1 MKHRHLTPLLL
12 PLLALLAMGNRVH
25 GEATEWQSVTLN
37 DIGYLPLENLRS
49 FYKLTPVAPPRNDR
63 TGSHTIG
70 NADVNIRFTPGERD
84 MQLGGYHC
92 QLAHPVRQD
101 EKGELLISRMDIVK
115 LIDPLLRPTYI
126 SHRRKI
132 RTIVIDPGH
141 GGHDAGAT
149 ASGVREADCTLLVA
163 QRLRDILRQ
172 RGYDVILTR
181 EQNQYLSDQQRIDRA
196 NAAPDALFL
205 SLHLNSGRSD
215 IRGIETYAM
224 YPAGKG
230 EPALPGNIHDS
241 SNAALAFAL
250 QASLISRT
258 GAQDGGFRRARY
270 SLLSSVN
277 CPAAL
282 VELGYITHSEEV
294 NLLGTDTY
302 QTQLAQALADGIDT
316 FANVANP
323 ATALQSKPDTATSD
337 TPPRP
342 YKADPPPP
350 AKNREEADKTSAKKK
365 PASNRRSN
373 NNARRKNSNIRSK
386 NTPARRTNRSSR
398 QRQQNTRTRRNRT

>member
-12 PLLALLAMGNRVH
+12 PLLTLLAAENHAH

-49 FYKLTPVAPPRNDR
+49 FYKLIPIAPSRNDR
-63 TGSHTIG
+63 SGSHTIG
-70 NADVNIRFTPGERD
+70 NADVNIRLTPGERD

-92 QLAHPVRQD
+92 QLAHPVRQN

-126 SHRRKI
+126 SHRRPI

-149 ASGVREADCTLLVA
+149 TSGVREADCTLLVA

-172 RGYDVILTR
+172 RGYNVILTR

-241 SNAALAFAL
+241 ANAALAFAL
-250 QASLISRT
+250 QASLISHT
-258 GAQDGGFRRARY
+258 GARDGGFRRARY
-270 SLLSSVN
+270 SLLSSIN

-282 VELGYITHSEEV
+282 VELGYITHSEEGTR
-294 NLLGTDTY
+294 LGTDSY

-316 FANVANP
+316 FANIANP
-323 ATALQSKPDTATSD
+323 ATVLQCKPDTTATD

-350 AKNREEADKTSAKKK
+350 AKSREGADNTSARKK
-365 PASNRRSN
+365 PTSTRRRN
-373 NNARRKNSNIRSK
+373 NNARRQNNNIRPK
-386 NTPARRTNRSSR
+386 RTPARRATRSTR
-398 QRQQNTRTRRNRT
+398 QRQQNTRRNRT